1 MSLLQKTSPL
11 KISPPPPPATPNPP
25 LTPQQI
31 WATLPDEHRRKTL
44 QTLSRIVAQQLQTT
58 RSPQEVSHE
67 DG

>member
-1 MSLLQKTSPL
+1 MRRRRPGSV
-11 KISPPPPPATPNPP
+11 PPASSSSQPPANPAAV
-25 LTPQQI
+25 